1 MVLSNVH
8 SEVVSTTLFA
18 SEQNAD
24 VQPSQAKLN
33 EVITADRQ
41 RNLLSNMFFINY
53 KDKPRMLT
61 QRAVNCHK
69 SVSFI
74 MFWWALKKRLAKVG
88 RFSYIELNYLGAS
101 S

>member
-33 EVITADRQ
+33 EVITSRQ
-41 RNLLSNMFFINY
+41 
-53 KDKPRMLT
+53 T
-61 QRAVNCHK
+61 EK
-69 SVSFI
+69 SVLV
-74 MFWWALKKRLAKVG
+74 M
-88 RFSYIELNYLGAS
+88 RFLSITKTSGAY
-101 S
+101 